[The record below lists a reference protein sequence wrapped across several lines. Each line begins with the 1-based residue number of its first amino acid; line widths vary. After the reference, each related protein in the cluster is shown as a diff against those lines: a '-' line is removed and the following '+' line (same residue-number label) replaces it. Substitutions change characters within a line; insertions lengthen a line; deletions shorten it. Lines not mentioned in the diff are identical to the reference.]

1 MVKTDAGQVA
11 AFFDLDLTL
20 LTVNSGHL
28 WMARERRLGRLSLRN
43 TVEAFFKF
51 AAYRLSIIDMED
63 AMRKAL
69 ALYVGD
75 TEEDLDRWTREWY
88 EDEVAHTVAPGARP
102 ALKRHRDRGHPLVL
116 LTSSSLY
123 LSKTVSRQLELDDYI
138 CSRYEVGDDGKFT
151 GEPVFPLCYG
161 EGKVTLAERWAAEHE
176 VDLSRSYFYSDS
188 YTDLPMLQRV
198 GQPRVVNPDLRLR
211 RYARKNGWTTLDWR

>member
-1 MVKTDAGQVA
+1 MTKAA

-28 WMARERRLGRLSLRN
+28 WMARERRMGRLSLRN

-51 AAYRLSIIDMED
+51 IAYRLSIIDMED

-69 ALYVGD
+69 ALYVGE

-88 EDEVAHTVAPGARP
+88 EDEVAHTVAPGAHQV
-102 ALKRHRDRGHPLVL
+102 LQHHRDRGHPLVL
-116 LTSSSLY
+116 HTSSSLY
-123 LSKTVSRQLELDDYI
+123 LSRVVSKQLDLDDYI
-138 CSRYEVGDDGKFT
+138 CSRYEVGADGRFT

-161 EGKVTLAERWAAEHE
+161 AGKVTLAERWAAEAG

-198 GQPRVVNPDLRLR
+198 GQPRVVNPDMRLK
-211 RYARKNGWTTLDWR
+211 RYARKRGWTVLDWL

>member
-1 MVKTDAGQVA
+1 MKKTV

-43 TVEAFFKF
+43 SVEAIFKF

-75 TEEDLDRWTREWY
+75 TEADLDRWTREWY

-102 ALKRHRDRGHPLVL
+102 ALEHHRKQDHPLVL

-123 LSKTVSRQLELDDYI
+123 LSRVVSKQLDLDDYI
-138 CSRYEVGDDGKFT
+138 CSRYEVGEDGRFT

-161 EGKVTLAERWAAEHE
+161 QGKVTLAERWAEQNGA
-176 VDLSRSYFYSDS
+176 DLDSSYFYSDS
-188 YTDLPMLQRV
+188 YTDLPMLKRV
-198 GQPRVVNPDLRLR
+198 GQPRVVNPDLRLKR
-211 RYARKNGWTTLDWR
+211 HARKKGWTTLDWR

>member
-1 MVKTDAGQVA
+1 MKAA

-20 LTVNSGHL
+20 LTINSGHS
-28 WMARERRLGRLSLRN
+28 WIARERRLGRLSLCN
-43 TVEAFFKF
+43 TLEAIVKF

-69 ALYVGD
+69 ALYVGE

-88 EDEVAHTVAPGARP
+88 ADEVAHTMAPGGGA

-123 LSKTVSRQLELDDYI
+123 LSRVVQRDLDLDDII
-138 CSRYEVGDDGKFT
+138 CSRYEVGPDGRFT
-151 GEPVFPLCYG
+151 GEPVMPLCYG
-161 EGKVTLAERWAAEHE
+161 EGKVVLAERWARQNG
-176 VDLSRSYFYSDS
+176 VDLDSSYFYSDS
-188 YTDLPMLQRV
+188 YTDLPMLRRV
-198 GQPRVVNPDLRLR
+198 GQPRVVNPDMRLR
-211 RYARKNGWTTLDWR
+211 RYARKHRWEVLDWRG